1 MKTFGRIASV
11 LIVALMLTACGGGAP
26 SGGGISMTDAAKQF
40 LESVYQGNKDK
51 ALEVVCAA
59 QKTAVETQISAITLP
74 EGTSVDLSGLKYEVA
89 SESGDTGAV
98 KVSGT
103 LKVTAAGTTQD
114 VDLGASGSPFA
125 NIPMKNESGWKVC
138 IGNP

>member
-1 MKTFGRIASV
+1 MKTFGRIVPV
-11 LIVALMLTACGGGAP
+11 LVLALILTACGGGGAT
-26 SGGGISMTDAAKQF
+26 GGGISMTDAAKQF

-59 QKTAVETQISAITLP
+59 QKTATEAQISAATLP
-74 EGTSVDLSGLKYEVA
+74 EGTSVDLSGLTYEVA

-98 KVSGT
+98 KVSGM
-103 LKVTAAGTTQD
+103 LKVTAAGVTD
-114 VDLGASGSPFA
+114 EVDLGASGSPFA

-138 IGNP
+138 IGTP